1 MVVTTKRDGIWWVE
15 GRDAVQYPTIHKTAP
30 YTKNHPAPDVKMP
43 NGHLPE
49 VWKVRNFAVGN
60 REKEQI

>member
-1 MVVTTKRDGIWWVE
+1 MLFNIP
-15 GRDAVQYPTIHKTAP
+15 QYTRRNPT
-30 YTKNHPAPDVKMP
+30 TKNHPAPDVKMP